1 MQITVHIPVPHRNT
15 LTLRIQQNTILRPF
29 IQRTET
35 KIKRA
40 SFPVFHFTYLC
51 IVAEFIT
58 TVHKLLCLHIEIL
71 LFCQPVFLAE
81 AFAFLIHIAY
91 HLANQHSLLRMI
103 IPMNGPPHH
112 FLFRNTGKETIFR
125 QPDYQRLQIIIP
137 PPPLFHRLKSLSQ
150 GSLIHQCQRI
160 FRIISRNGTIQRRL
174 FRGQLLLIIHFF
186 RHPERLRKIKRH
198 GIFPIERFG
207 IVTQP

>member
-1 MQITVHIPVPHRNT
+1 MDYKQILGLNADNGPHPGPT
-15 LTLRIQQNTILRPF
+15 PQYPHFAHPAEYYSAPF

-112 FLFRNTGKETIFR
+112 FLFRNTGKGNQFSANRTTRGCKSSF
-125 QPDYQRLQIIIP
+125 L
-137 PPPLFHRLKSLSQ
+137 PPPLS
-150 GSLIHQCQRI
+150 ID
-160 FRIISRNGTIQRRL
+160 
-174 FRGQLLLIIHFF
+174 
-186 RHPERLRKIKRH
+186 
-198 GIFPIERFG
+198 
-207 IVTQP
+207 